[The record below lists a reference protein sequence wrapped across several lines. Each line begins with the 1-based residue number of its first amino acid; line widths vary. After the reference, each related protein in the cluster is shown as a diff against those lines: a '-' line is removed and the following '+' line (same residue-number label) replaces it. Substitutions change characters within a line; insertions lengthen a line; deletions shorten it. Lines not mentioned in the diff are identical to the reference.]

1 MTRDSSVTPW
11 ILPGREPSTRP
22 PVQVGEAWYD
32 ADSWDEIQRI
42 QALLPRS
49 DLGGVS
55 DHDLM
60 CSMGMTADRLLD
72 HLDMSDDEIFEHFGE
87 PREQLA
93 GSLSLPSEAEV
104 LEFLDQYSEQHAVS
118 D

>member
-1 MTRDSSVTPW
+1 MKPESPPRPW
-11 ILPGREPSTRP
+11 LLPGREPSPRP

-49 DLGGVS
+49 ERGGIS

-72 HLDMSDDEIFEHFGE
+72 HLDMSDEEIVEEFGE
-87 PREQLA
+87 PRDKLA
-93 GSLSLPSEAEV
+93 ASLGLPSEAEV
-104 LEFLDQYSEQHAVS
+104 IEFLEHYSEQHAVS

>member
-1 MTRDSSVTPW
+1 MTEPTPTKPW
-11 ILPGREPSTRP
+11 ILPGRDPSSRP

-49 DLGGVS
+49 AQGGIS

-72 HLDMSDDEIFEHFGE
+72 HLGMSADEIFEQFGE
-87 PREQLA
+87 PREELA
-93 GSLSLPSEAEV
+93 DSLGLPTEAEV
-104 LEFLDQYSEQHAVS
+104 LTFLEQYTEQHAVS

>member
-1 MTRDSSVTPW
+1 MTEDSPVKPW
-11 ILPGREPSTRP
+11 ILPGREPSSRP

-32 ADSWDEIQRI
+32 ADSWDEIERI

-49 DLGGVS
+49 ERGGVS

-72 HLDMSDDEIFEHFGE
+72 HLGMSDEQILAEFGE
-87 PREQLA
+87 SRDKLA
-93 GSLSLPSEAEV
+93 ASLGLPSEAEV
-104 LEFLDQYSEQHAVS
+104 LEFLEQYSEQHAVS